1 MDVTPEMQE
10 QALNQ
15 ARMQMAQQQTQ
26 LLVST
31 VSAKCF
37 EKCVTSP
44 SVSLSKR
51 EETCLAMCFDKYI
64 SLQKVIIKSLN

>member
-1 MDVTPEMQE
+1 MDISPEQQE

-37 EKCVTSP
+37 ENVLPVHRFTEQKG
-44 SVSLSKR
+44 KK
-51 EETCLAMCFDKYI
+51 LAWRCA
-64 SLQKVIIKSLN
+64 STNT